1 MRPYLLEETN
11 WKQIKNQ
18 QYDVAILPWGAT
30 EPHNYHLPY
39 GTDSLETA
47 AIATD
52 AAAIAW
58 EQGAKIMVLP
68 TIPLGVQNVG
78 QIHMPFCLHTTPS
91 TQTHILKDIL
101 SALNKQGI
109 KKLLIMN
116 GHGGNDFKPI
126 IRELQPQFPEMFISL
141 LEWFK
146 LFDNADFFEE
156 DGDHAN
162 EMETSIIMH
171 YFPQLVL
178 PLNEAGEGK
187 MKTWKLKSIQ
197 DKTAWAPRQW
207 DKVSAD
213 TGIGNP
219 KKATAEKGARFIE
232 AVTAKIAT
240 YLTELA
246 VCDIKDLYN

>member
-1 MRPYLLEETN
+1 
-11 WKQIKNQ
+11 
-18 QYDVAILPWGAT
+18 
-30 EPHNYHLPY
+30 
-39 GTDSLETA
+39 
-47 AIATD
+47 
-52 AAAIAW
+52 
-58 EQGAKIMVLP
+58 
-68 TIPLGVQNVG
+68 
-78 QIHMPFCLHTTPS
+78 
-91 TQTHILKDIL
+91 
-101 SALNKQGI
+101 
-109 KKLLIMN
+109 MN

-171 YFPQLVL
+171 YFPHLVL

-187 MKTWKLKSIQ
+187 IKTWKLKSIQ

-232 AVTAKIAT
+232 AVTVKIAA